1 MAQKYSSHAP
11 ALRYGAKIHPE
22 DLAGMIGLPS
32 VGNIWY
38 VDPGKSVTGGG
49 SSREDAFLTVAE
61 AYAACTANQDDVVL
75 ITPSSSTGRTS
86 ETSAIVW
93 AKRRTHLIGS
103 TSPLMSSPR
112 AGMSFGSAV
121 ASPSLT
127 ISTRSCIFKNITI
140 AQFNDVE
147 SNVLVEL
154 TGSYNYYQG
163 VHFQGFGNALV
174 GDDAAAKCVHLNGSD
189 ENVFDSCTFGL
200 DTVVRTAANSTVVFA
215 GSKNNSNNTF
225 RNCNFVMIADADAPR
240 HINTNT
246 GGSALNRWAL
256 FDHCYFQCNSD
267 VTSGTV
273 QSDVCALDAAGD
285 TGGLPIFHDCVAVG
299 HTGWAND
306 VTGMKILGS
315 TTNDTELTDYSKAV
329 NPAA

>member
-1 MAQKYSSHAP
+1 MKYRDYAP
-11 ALRYGAKIHPE
+11 ALKYGAKIYPE

-38 VDPGKSVTGGG
+38 VDPGKSVSGGG
-49 SSREDAFLTVAE
+49 QNREDAFITVAE
-61 AYAACTANQDDVVL
+61 AYAACTADQDDVVL

-86 ETSAIVW
+86 ETAAIVW

-121 ASPSLT
+121 VSPCLT

-140 AQFNDVE
+140 SQFNDV
-147 SNVLVEL
+147 NVLVNL
-154 TGSYNYYQG
+154 TGSYNYYEG
-163 VHFQGFGNALV
+163 VHFQGMGNATT
-174 GDDAAAKCVHLNGSD
+174 GDDTSGRCVVLNGSD
-189 ENVFDSCTFGL
+189 ENVFERCTFGL
-200 DTVVRTAANSTVVFA
+200 DTVVRTGANFTVEFA

-225 RNCNFVMIADADAPR
+225 RGCNFVMIADADAPR
-240 HINTNT
+240 HITTNT

-273 QSDVCALDAAGD
+273 QTDALALDAAGD
-285 TGGLPIFHDCVAVG
+285 TGGLPIFKDCVHVG

-306 VTGMKILGS
+306 VTGMKILGAGN
-315 TTNDTELTDYSKAV
+315 NDTELTDYCKAV